1 MRDRRMLLLRMI
13 FPIFAGGFVA
23 FIFWNSAQNG
33 EESGQRSGGALEVL
47 QKMFG
52 AVGIPFPFSEHIL
65 RKVAHFLE
73 YCGLGVLLT
82 LTVRFYT
89 VLWLPR
95 VFIPG
100 FFCLLV
106 PVCDEFL
113 QTFIPGR
120 SGQMSDVLLDFSG
133 AVTGI
138 FLTSLV
144 TFFVDRRSR
153 RKEDLA
159 LWKY

>member
-1 MRDRRMLLLRMI
+1 MMLLRVI
-13 FPIFAGGFVA
+13 FPILAGGFVA
-23 FIFWNSAQNG
+23 FIFWNSSQNG
-33 EESGQRSGGALEVL
+33 EKSDQQSGGALEVMQRL
-47 QKMFG
+47 FG

-65 RKVAHFLE
+65 RKTAHFLE

-82 LTVRFYT
+82 LTVRFYS
-89 VLWLPR
+89 VLWVPR

-138 FLTSLV
+138 CLTSLV
-144 TFFVDRRSR
+144 IFLVDRRRR
-153 RKEDLA
+153 RKEDPVFY
-159 LWKY
+159 KY